1 MGTSAEDVQKDV
13 HHKVGIMNPYQ
24 KINIGV
30 YPKAM
35 INCPSKMCPAL
46 IL

>member
-1 MGTSAEDVQKDV
+1 MGTSAEDVQKDI
-13 HHKVGIMNPYQ
+13 HDKIGIMRPYQ
-24 KINIGV
+24 KIDIGV

-35 INCPSKMCPAL
+35 IYCPSKMCSAL